1 MLMGFLGRLQKVST
15 MKAQMIIISFFFSV
29 SGITQPV
36 VTGNT
41 APAKDT
47 IIFLPA
53 NSITLSGTAV
63 RANPGHPILD
73 TTWTKTSGPAAT
85 ITFPSNRM
93 TTTIT
98 GMVKGSYSFT
108 LTATD
113 KSNSSFA
120 TVNIKVVPALLPI
133 ELAYFNVSRVNG
145 GLMLSWQT
153 NMESNNSHFIVQK
166 SDDGSNFSDIA
177 SIASKAQNGNS
188 DIRLNYSYQIFG
200 EVIKADMHYLFL
212 VMTLLAL
219 IALVSK
225 LSTIYKSLILG
236 LVCMFLFSCSKSV
249 SVSNNTISS
258 KTEYRL
264 KQVDLDG
271 HFTYSEIKFSN

>member
-1 MLMGFLGRLQKVST
+1 
-15 MKAQMIIISFFFSV
+15 MKISILILTVFISASVFAQPDVTVRTS
-29 SGITQPV
+29 PV
-36 VTGNT
+36 V
-41 APAKDT
+41 DSV
-47 IIFLPA
+47 ILLPA

-63 RANPGHPILD
+63 QSNPGHPILD

-85 ITFPSNRM
+85 ITFASNRM
-93 TTTIT
+93 TTTVVR
-98 GMVKGSYSFT
+98 MVKGSYTFT

-113 KSNSSFA
+113 KSNSSLA
-120 TVNIKVVPALLPI
+120 TINIKVVPGVLPI
-133 ELAYFNVSRVNG
+133 ELAYFNVSRVSG
-145 GLMLSWQT
+145 GLLLSWQT
-153 NMESNNSHFIVQK
+153 NMEANNSHFIVQK

-188 DIRLNYSYQIFG
+188 DVRLNYSYQIFG
-200 EVIKADMHYLFL
+200 EVIKADMHNLLL
-212 VMTLLAL
+212 VMTLLASITL
-219 IALVSK
+219 ISK
-225 LSTIYKSLILG
+225 LKNIYKSLILG
-236 LVCMFLFSCSKSV
+236 LVCMFLFSCSKSA